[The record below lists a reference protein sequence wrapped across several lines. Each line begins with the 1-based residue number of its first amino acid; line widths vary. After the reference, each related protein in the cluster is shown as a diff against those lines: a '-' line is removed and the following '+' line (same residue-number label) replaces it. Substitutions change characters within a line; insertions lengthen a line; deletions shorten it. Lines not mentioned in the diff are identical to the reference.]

1 MIELE
6 GLQIGTCAKHNASKQ
21 KYLQLRNET
30 AASESPIL
38 VLLAVVIV
46 AIIFAVF
53 FGEAS
58 KTIESFAQGAT
69 VLWIVAILAVIGI
82 IVIIYSWATK

>member
-1 MIELE
+1 MKPGELRVSSH
-6 GLQIGTCAKHNASKQ
+6 ARHNTSKQ
-21 KYLQLRNET
+21 KHLEPHNEE

-38 VLLAVVIV
+38 VLLVVVIV

-58 KTIESFAQGAT
+58 KSVESFAQGAI
-69 VLWIVAILAVIGI
+69 LMWIVAVMAI
-82 IVIIYSWATK
+82 IAIVVIIYSWVKTL